1 MESIGQIL
9 QKERELRQL
18 SLEELSQTTRIPLR
32 TLQSLEADRHDELP
46 GEVFVR
52 GFIKSYARSLGIDS
66 GPLLE
71 RFGRASRGESAPA
84 PITAVTAPDRGRR
97 FGIAFAV
104 VILLLLFTL
113 ALSIVLTPRR
123 QQAPIELSHL
133 SPCPAALEAP
143 TSSSSAPS
151 ITETRIVSSRS

>member
-1 MESIGQIL
+1 MESIGKIL
-9 QKERELRQL
+9 CRERELRQL

-32 TLQSLEADRHDELP
+32 TLQSLEADRYDELP

-52 GFIKSYARSLGIDS
+52 GFIKSYARSLGIDVA
-66 GPLLE
+66 PLLE
-71 RFGRASRGESAPA
+71 RLGQSSLDDAAPA
-84 PITAVTAPDRGRR
+84 PITAITAPDRGRR

-104 VILLLLFTL
+104 VILLILFTL

-123 QQAPIELSHL
+123 RQAPIELSST

-143 TSSSSAPS
+143 TSYSSAPS
-151 ITETRIVSSRS
+151 TIATRIVSSRS